1 MKALMTTTL
10 LLALAGC
17 ANPPVVQVANDTYLL
32 AKEDHA
38 GIFGSMAKLKSDVI
52 AEAGQFAAV
61 RGKVAVP
68 VSVREKPV
76 GSKPGEWAHFEYQ
89 FKLVDPATAHAS
101 AALNSDRQSI
111 APRDVATDT
120 TQRINVQ
127 MSPTM
132 ASAQAD
138 LYAELLKLD
147 DLRKRGVL
155 TEAEFAAQKARLL
168 AR

>member
-1 MKALMTTTL
+1 MKTLIVTALF
-10 LLALAGC
+10 LALAGC
-17 ANPPVVQVANDTYLL
+17 VNPQVVQVGEDTYLL

-52 AEAGQFAAV
+52 AEAGQFAASK
-61 RGKVAVP
+61 GKVAVP

-89 FKLVDPATAHAS
+89 FKLVNPAAS
-101 AALNSDRQSI
+101 RGSGALNADRQSI

-120 TQRINVQ
+120 IRRINVQ
-127 MSPTM
+127 VEPSTAP
-132 ASAQAD
+132 AD
-138 LYAELLKLD
+138 LYSELLKLD

-155 TEAEFAAQKARLL
+155 TEAEFAAQKARVLS
-168 AR
+168 R